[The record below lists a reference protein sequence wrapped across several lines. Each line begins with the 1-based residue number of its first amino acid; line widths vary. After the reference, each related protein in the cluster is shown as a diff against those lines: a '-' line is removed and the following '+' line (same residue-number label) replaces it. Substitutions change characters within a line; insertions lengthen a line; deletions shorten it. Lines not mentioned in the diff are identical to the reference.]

1 MEYISI
7 CLQAA
12 ADAFIERPHFFSGKI
27 NIAGTGAL
35 LRIYTHADCHFK
47 NLREI
52 RLLYKVF

>member
-1 MEYISI
+1 MKDKSKKSTYSTTFGV
-7 CLQAA
+7 
-12 ADAFIERPHFFSGKI
+12 DPI
-27 NIAGTGAL
+27 NIAGIGAL